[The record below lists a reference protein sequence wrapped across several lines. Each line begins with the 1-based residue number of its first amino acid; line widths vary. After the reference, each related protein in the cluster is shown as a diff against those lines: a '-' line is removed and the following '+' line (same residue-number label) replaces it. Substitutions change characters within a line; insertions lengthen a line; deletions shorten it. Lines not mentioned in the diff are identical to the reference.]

1 MEPREHI
8 SAGDRVFSI
17 EDRPLGTVTNVLGD
31 FFRIAGADGAEG
43 LLNASDI
50 YTVEHHRVTMIFS
63 ATSLREQPGFPK
75 VNRTADVFTKRKQ
88 EYHAQ

>member
-17 EDRPLGTVTNVLGD
+17 EDRPIGTVTGVVGD
-31 FFRIAGADGAEG
+31 FFRMAGTDGAEG
-43 LLNASDI
+43 MLNARDI

-63 ATSLREQPGFPK
+63 S
-75 VNRTADVFTKRKQ
+75 TALKDHQISRR
-88 EYHAQ
+88 